1 MGIALD
7 VFAVGSFHYKTL
19 CRINS
24 GKGLFSPRN
33 RQDPSAKYRSTKSTL
48 PLDFLNK
55 YKYLLNRNIW
65 QTYRIQ
71 MAPSPCPNLLLLI
84 FVRWST

>member
-55 YKYLLNRNIW
+55 YKYLLN
-65 QTYRIQ
+65 
-71 MAPSPCPNLLLLI
+71 
-84 FVRWST
+84 